1 MKKFS
6 FLAIIVLLT
15 SMILAA
21 CNSSDEKTSG
31 DNANGGDN
39 EGKPKVTVVL
49 KTLSSQYWKFVEAG
63 AKQAFEDFG
72 VDGTV
77 LGPSSEDKV
86 IEQVNM
92 MEDTLSQG
100 PDAFVVAPTQPPTA
114 VPVLEKFKEQGIPVL
129 LVDTDVDWDDKTT
142 YIGTENYIAGQKAGE
157 LLASMLNKGDKV
169 ALIAGALGNPAT
181 DNRIKG
187 AKEYLE
193 ENGFEIVAE
202 QPADSDR
209 AKGMSVM
216 ENILQ
221 TNPDVKGVFAAND
234 EMALGALKAVQDAGL
249 DIKVIGTDGTVE
261 AVESIIAGGLAGTV
275 AQMPYDMGY
284 LGVENAVKAIKGE
297 VVEKRIDSGVDIITA
312 ENAEEKLSKLKEMLD

>member
-1 MKKFS
+1 
-6 FLAIIVLLT
+6 
-15 SMILAA
+15 
-21 CNSSDEKTSG
+21 
-31 DNANGGDN
+31 
-39 EGKPKVTVVL
+39 
-49 KTLSSQYWKFVEAG
+49 
-63 AKQAFEDFG
+63 
-72 VDGTV
+72 
-77 LGPSSEDKV
+77 
-86 IEQVNM
+86 M

-297 VVEKRIDSGVDIITA
+297 VVEKRIDSGVDIIPA